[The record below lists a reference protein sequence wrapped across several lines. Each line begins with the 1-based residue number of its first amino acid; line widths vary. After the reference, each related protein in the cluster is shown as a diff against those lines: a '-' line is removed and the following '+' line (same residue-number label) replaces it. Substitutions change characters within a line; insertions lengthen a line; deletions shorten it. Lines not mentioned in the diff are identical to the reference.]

1 MRQARLALVF
11 VALLIVP
18 ASAQVG
24 LSGSWKVE
32 VIRPAGLIPHHAFNL
47 PSALELET
55 DGTKLTGTIR
65 MGLWPGACP
74 IEGII
79 KGDRF
84 SFTASSHVW
93 SSDGFAK
100 MGFTGTL
107 KGETITLTL
116 ESLGYAS
123 CPACKD
129 GNEMGN
135 RLRQK
140 IEMAGQ
146 RAAN

>member
-1 MRQARLALVF
+1 MRHARLALVL
-11 VALLIVP
+11 VALLILP

-24 LSGSWKVE
+24 LSGSWKIE
-32 VIRPAGLIPHHAFNL
+32 VIRPASVFHRAFEM
-47 PSALELET
+47 PSALELKT
-55 DGTKLTGTIR
+55 DGTKLTGTAR
-65 MGLWPGACP
+65 MGHWPGDCP

-107 KGETITLTL
+107 KRDTITLTI
-116 ESLGYAS
+116 ESLGFAS
-123 CPACKD
+123 CPTCKD
-129 GNEMGN
+129 ENEMGN
-135 RLRQK
+135 RLPQK
-140 IEMAGQ
+140 VEMTGQ